1 MRRQDASHRA
11 RVVALVRDRLQRN
24 VGNTARCKRIFYTIY
39 ALCTAKPSSHD
50 TTIST
55 TASTSTSTVP
65 PAPMANTAAS
75 FVNPYRIEFEQ
86 LLPALLR
93 QLAADASRSM
103 AAALK
108 SATPRPAAD
117 EPLAWLAKLFLKWH
131 KHRLFSARTL
141 SYFCRCADLPVSHQV
156 LFDAA
161 KERSTNANHEGALL
175 RRRLP
180 SRLHPHANTSE

>member
-1 MRRQDASHRA
+1 VRRQDASHRA

-55 TASTSTSTVP
+55 TASTSTSTTTASTSTSTTTASTSTSTVP

-108 SATPRPAAD
+108 SATPRP
-117 EPLAWLAKLFLKWH
+117 P
-131 KHRLFSARTL
+131 RSVPPTRTTKVR
-141 SYFCRCADLPVSHQV
+141 SCAGDCPRGYTHTQTPVS
-156 LFDAA
+156 DAHPDA
-161 KERSTNANHEGALL
+161 HPSSQCWSSTIF
-175 RRRLP
+175 RL
-180 SRLHPHANTSE
+180 SCCS